1 MDFGQLLLW
10 HLAPDL
16 VCEKR
21 PLLFFAQGK
30 ESLLLLVQFGD
41 SNTDTYRQGKYQ
53 QGLEESAHF
62 GSLFEVRRQ
71 RYSTPEGRNSGF
83 LYARGP
89 QSGTILAAMT
99 SPSFRNI
106 ALIAHVDHGKTTLVD
121 TMLRTSGVFSSHE
134 AVVDRIMDSNDQERE
149 RGITILAKAASI
161 EWKGTRINLV
171 DTPGH
176 ADFAGEVERALM
188 LVDGVLL
195 LVDAAE
201 GPMPQTRYVLSKALG
216 RGLPAVVVINK
227 VDRPDS
233 RIEEVVDEV
242 YQLFFDLDADDRHIE
257 FPVISTIARE
267 GRAMVGVGIPGED
280 SDLSP
285 LLDTILETIPVPT
298 GDPEAPVQAIVTNL
312 DASDYLGRLAIGRVI
327 QGTLRNGTQVAL
339 CHSNDEEPPLK
350 RKLTQLMGFTGLGRT
365 EVDESV
371 AGDLFV
377 VAGFPEVEIG
387 DTLAD
392 AANPIPLPR
401 VEVDEPVL
409 RMTFGVNTSPLAG
422 RDGKYLTSR
431 QIRDRLERE
440 VLGNVSIRIGSTPS
454 PEIIEVAGRGELQLA
469 VLIESMRREGYEV
482 QVSRPEVII
491 RAIDGVPN
499 EPIERA
505 VVDVPDE
512 YVGVVTQTVAPRK
525 GKVTDL
531 RPGDTGR
538 TIVTLEAPARGLL
551 GFRSLLMT
559 ATRGTALIHQHHAGW
574 MPWAGDLPHRAGGA
588 MIADRKG
595 KTTGFALD
603 NLQQRGEMFLGP
615 GIDVYEGMIIG
626 EASRPQNMVVNPTK
640 GKQLTNI
647 RTHSS
652 DDAIKLKPHKELT
665 LETAIEWIAADELV
679 EVTPESIRVRKRLL
693 VESDRK
699 RAKNR

>member
-1 MDFGQLLLW
+1 M
-10 HLAPDL
+10 
-16 VCEKR
+16 
-21 PLLFFAQGK
+21 
-30 ESLLLLVQFGD
+30 
-41 SNTDTYRQGKYQ
+41 T
-53 QGLEESAHF
+53 
-62 GSLFEVRRQ
+62 RR
-71 RYSTPEGRNSGF
+71 
-83 LYARGP
+83 
-89 QSGTILAAMT
+89 
-99 SPSFRNI
+99 
-106 ALIAHVDHGKTTLVD
+106 
-121 TMLRTSGVFSSHE
+121 
-134 AVVDRIMDSNDQERE
+134 RE

-201 GPMPQTRYVLSKALG
+201 GPMPQTRYVLSKALS

-233 RIEEVVDEV
+233 RIDEVVDEV
-242 YQLFFDLDADDRHIE
+242 YQLFFDLDADDHHIE
-257 FPVISTIARE
+257 FPVISCVARE
-267 GRAMVGVGIPGED
+267 GIAMAGVGIPEKD

-285 LLDTILETIPVPT
+285 LLDTILETIPVPS
-298 GDPEAPVQAIVTNL
+298 GDPNAPVQAIVTNL

-327 QGTLRNGTQVAL
+327 QGTLRSGSHVTL
-339 CHSNDEEPPLK
+339 CHSNEEEPPLK

-365 EVDESV
+365 EVEERV

-392 AANPIPLPR
+392 PTDPQPLER
-401 VEVDEPVL
+401 VRVDEPVL

-422 RDGKYLTSR
+422 REGKYLTSR

-440 VLGNVSIRIGSTPS
+440 VLGNVSIRIGSTTS

-469 VLIESMRREGYEV
+469 VLIESMRREGYEL

-491 RAIDGVPN
+491 RAIEGTPH

-531 RPGDTGR
+531 RPGDAGR

-559 ATRGTALIHQHHAGW
+559 ATRGTALVHQHHAGW
-574 MPWAGDLPHRAGGA
+574 MPWAGELPHRSGGA

-603 NLQQRGEMFLGP
+603 NLQQRGELFLGP
-615 GIDVYEGMIIG
+615 GVDVYEGMIIG

-652 DDAIKLKPHKELT
+652 DEAIKLKPPRQLT

-679 EVTPESIRVRKRLL
+679 EVTPEAVRVRKRLL

-699 RAKNR
+699 RAKQR

>member
-1 MDFGQLLLW
+1 M
-10 HLAPDL
+10 
-16 VCEKR
+16 
-21 PLLFFAQGK
+21 
-30 ESLLLLVQFGD
+30 
-41 SNTDTYRQGKYQ
+41 
-53 QGLEESAHF
+53 
-62 GSLFEVRRQ
+62 
-71 RYSTPEGRNSGF
+71 ST
-83 LYARGP
+83 
-89 QSGTILAAMT
+89 
-99 SPSFRNI
+99 PSFRNI

-121 TMLRTSGVFSSHE
+121 AMLRATGVFASHE
-134 AVVDRIMDSNDQERE
+134 ALVDRVMDSNDQERE

-176 ADFAGEVERALM
+176 ADFGGEVERALA

-195 LVDAAE
+195 LVDAAD
-201 GPMPQTRYVLSKALG
+201 GPMPQTRYVLSKALA

-233 RIEEVVDEV
+233 RIEEVLDEV

-267 GRAMVGVGIPGED
+267 GKAMVGVGIPAAA
-280 SDLSP
+280 DLGP
-285 LLDTILETIPVPT
+285 LLDAIAETIPAPT
-298 GDPEAPVQAIVTNL
+298 GDPAAPVQALVTNL
-312 DASDYLGRLAIGRVI
+312 DASDYLGRLAIGRVVE
-327 QGTLRNGTQVAL
+327 GTLRSGTQVAL
-339 CHSNDEEPPLK
+339 CHSNEEEPPL
-350 RKLTQLMGFTGLGRT
+350 RRRLTQLMGFTGLERA
-365 EVDESV
+365 EVEERV

-392 AANPIPLPR
+392 ATDPKPLPR
-401 VEVDEPVL
+401 IEIDEPVL
-409 RMTFGVNTSPLAG
+409 RMTFGVNTSPQAG
-422 RDGKYLTSR
+422 KDGKYVTSR

-440 VLGNVSIRIGSTPS
+440 VLGNVSIRIGSTAS

-469 VLIESMRREGYEV
+469 VLIESMRREGYEL
-482 QVSRPEVII
+482 QVSRPEVIMHV
-491 RAIDGVPN
+491 IDGKPH
-499 EPIERA
+499 EPVERA
-505 VVDVPDE
+505 VVDVPDD

-531 RPGDTGR
+531 RPGDAGR
-538 TIVTLEAPARGLL
+538 TIVTVEAPARGLL

-559 ATRGTALIHQHHAGW
+559 TTRGTALIHQHHAGW
-574 MPWAGDLPHRAGGA
+574 MPWAGELPHRTGGA

-603 NLQQRGEMFLGP
+603 NLQKRGELFLGP
-615 GIDVYEGMIIG
+615 GTDVYEGMIIG
-626 EASRPQNMVVNPTK
+626 EASRADNMIVNPTK

-652 DDAIKLKPHKELT
+652 DEAIKLKPHRDLT

-679 EVTPESIRVRKRLL
+679 EVTPSNIRVRKRLL

-699 RAKNR
+699 RAKLR

>member
-1 MDFGQLLLW
+1 M
-10 HLAPDL
+10 
-16 VCEKR
+16 
-21 PLLFFAQGK
+21 
-30 ESLLLLVQFGD
+30 
-41 SNTDTYRQGKYQ
+41 
-53 QGLEESAHF
+53 SA
-62 GSLFEVRRQ
+62 
-71 RYSTPEGRNSGF
+71 
-83 LYARGP
+83 
-89 QSGTILAAMT
+89 
-99 SPSFRNI
+99 PSFRNI

-121 TMLRTSGVFSSHE
+121 AMLRATGVFASHE

-176 ADFAGEVERALM
+176 ADFAGEVERALT

-201 GPMPQTRYVLSKALG
+201 GPMPQTRYVLSKALA

-242 YQLFFDLDADDRHIE
+242 YQLFFDLDADDHHIE

-267 GRAMVGVGIPGED
+267 GKAMAGVGIPD
-280 SDLSP
+280 TKDLGP
-285 LLDTILETIPVPT
+285 LLDAILDTLPT
-298 GDPEAPVQAIVTNL
+298 PAGNPDAPVQAMVTNL
-312 DASDYLGRLAIGRVI
+312 DASDYLGRLAIGRVVE
-327 QGTLRNGTQVAL
+327 GTLRRGTQVAL
-339 CHSNDEEPPLK
+339 CHSNDEEPPLQ
-350 RKLTQLMGFTGLGRT
+350 RRLTQLMGFTGLGRS
-365 EVDESV
+365 EVDERV

-392 AANPIPLPR
+392 AANPTPLPR
-401 VEVDEPVL
+401 IEVDEPVL
-409 RMTFGVNTSPLAG
+409 RMTFGVNTSPQAG
-422 RDGKYLTSR
+422 KDGKYLTSR

-469 VLIESMRREGYEV
+469 VLIESMRREGYEL

-491 RAIDGVPN
+491 RAIDGTPH
-499 EPIERA
+499 EPIERG

-525 GKVTDL
+525 GRVTDL
-531 RPGDTGR
+531 RPGDAGR

-559 ATRGTALIHQHHAGW
+559 ATRGTALVHQHHAGW
-574 MPWAGDLPHRAGGA
+574 MPWAGDLPHRSGGA

-603 NLQQRGEMFLGP
+603 NLQQRGELFLGP
-615 GIDVYEGMIIG
+615 GTDVYEGMVIG

-652 DDAIKLKPHKELT
+652 DEAIKLKPHRELT

-679 EVTPESIRVRKRLL
+679 EVTPNNIRVRKRLL

-699 RAKNR
+699 RAKQR